1 MNSDKREDY
10 YVGLD
15 MGTGSL
21 GGAVTD
27 TQYHLLKVKG
37 KDFWF
42 VREYETAKSQLD
54 RRTHRIA
61 KRRLQRHKARI
72 GLIRS
77 YFAEDVLKRDPL
89 FYIRQDNSKYYQE
102 DKDVRLTTK
111 DSIFA
116 DPGYGDKEYHDDK
129 EYPTIFHLRQALL
142 RDQIKDEERYSR
154 FLYLAIINMFEHR
167 GHFLLNTESSDLNAD
182 MIKDVGELVMNA
194 ICGVSEYGSVTYKEI
209 IEILEDKNI
218 SRTAK
223 KDQIASKIDIK
234 KSEKAQMERI
244 KCLCGMEA
252 DARVMF
258 EIEADEKIKIAF
270 QQAAFEDEKEEIE
283 VAIGEDRYL
292 IRLAAW
298 PRTS

>member
-1 MNSDKREDY
+1 MNSDKRKDY

-42 VREYETAKSQLD
+42 VREYETAKPQLD

-77 YFAEDVLKRDPL
+77 YFAEDVLKHDPL

-102 DKDVRLTTK
+102 DKDARLTTK
-111 DSIFA
+111 DSLFA

-129 EYPTIFHLRQALL
+129 EYPTIFHLRQAL
-142 RDQIKDEERYSR
+142 
-154 FLYLAIINMFEHR
+154 
-167 GHFLLNTESSDLNAD
+167 
-182 MIKDVGELVMNA
+182 
-194 ICGVSEYGSVTYKEI
+194 
-209 IEILEDKNI
+209 
-218 SRTAK
+218 
-223 KDQIASKIDIK
+223 
-234 KSEKAQMERI
+234 
-244 KCLCGMEA
+244 
-252 DARVMF
+252 
-258 EIEADEKIKIAF
+258 
-270 QQAAFEDEKEEIE
+270 
-283 VAIGEDRYL
+283 
-292 IRLAAW
+292 
-298 PRTS
+298 

>member
-77 YFAEDVLKRDPL
+77 YFAEDILKHDPL

-102 DKDVRLTTK
+102 DKDARLTTK
-111 DSIFA
+111 DSLFA
-116 DPGYGDKEYHDDK
+116 DPGYGDKEYHDVK

-167 GHFLLNTESSDLNAD
+167 GHFLLNTDSGDVNFE
-182 MIKDVGELVMNA
+182 MVKDAGETVMNYLYD
-194 ICGVSEYGSVTYKEI
+194 S
-209 IEILEDKNI
+209 
-218 SRTAK
+218 
-223 KDQIASKIDIK
+223 
-234 KSEKAQMERI
+234 M
-244 KCLCGMEA
+244 
-252 DARVMF
+252 
-258 EIEADEKIKIAF
+258 
-270 QQAAFEDEKEEIE
+270 EEIM
-283 VAIGEDRYL
+283 
-292 IRLAAW
+292 
-298 PRTS
+298 S

>member
-77 YFAEDVLKRDPL
+77 YFAEDIL
-89 FYIRQDNSKYYQE
+89 IR
-102 DKDVRLTTK
+102 
-111 DSIFA
+111 
-116 DPGYGDKEYHDDK
+116 
-129 EYPTIFHLRQALL
+129 
-142 RDQIKDEERYSR
+142 
-154 FLYLAIINMFEHR
+154 
-167 GHFLLNTESSDLNAD
+167 
-182 MIKDVGELVMNA
+182 
-194 ICGVSEYGSVTYKEI
+194 
-209 IEILEDKNI
+209 
-218 SRTAK
+218 
-223 KDQIASKIDIK
+223 
-234 KSEKAQMERI
+234 
-244 KCLCGMEA
+244 
-252 DARVMF
+252 
-258 EIEADEKIKIAF
+258 KIKMP
-270 QQAAFEDEKEEIE
+270 D
-283 VAIGEDRYL
+283 
-292 IRLAAW
+292 
-298 PRTS
+298 

>member
-77 YFAEDVLKRDPL
+77 YFAEDILKHDPL

-116 DPGYGDKEYHDDK
+116 DPGYGD
-129 EYPTIFHLRQALL
+129 
-142 RDQIKDEERYSR
+142 
-154 FLYLAIINMFEHR
+154 
-167 GHFLLNTESSDLNAD
+167 
-182 MIKDVGELVMNA
+182 
-194 ICGVSEYGSVTYKEI
+194 
-209 IEILEDKNI
+209 
-218 SRTAK
+218 
-223 KDQIASKIDIK
+223 
-234 KSEKAQMERI
+234 
-244 KCLCGMEA
+244 
-252 DARVMF
+252 
-258 EIEADEKIKIAF
+258 
-270 QQAAFEDEKEEIE
+270 
-283 VAIGEDRYL
+283 
-292 IRLAAW
+292 
-298 PRTS
+298 

>member
-77 YFAEDVLKRDPL
+77 YFAEDILKHDPL
-89 FYIRQDNSKYYQE
+89 FYIRQDNSKYYHE

-111 DSIFA
+111 
-116 DPGYGDKEYHDDK
+116 
-129 EYPTIFHLRQALL
+129 R
-142 RDQIKDEERYSR
+142 
-154 FLYLAIINMFEHR
+154 
-167 GHFLLNTESSDLNAD
+167 
-182 MIKDVGELVMNA
+182 
-194 ICGVSEYGSVTYKEI
+194 
-209 IEILEDKNI
+209 
-218 SRTAK
+218 
-223 KDQIASKIDIK
+223 
-234 KSEKAQMERI
+234 
-244 KCLCGMEA
+244 
-252 DARVMF
+252 
-258 EIEADEKIKIAF
+258 
-270 QQAAFEDEKEEIE
+270 
-283 VAIGEDRYL
+283 
-292 IRLAAW
+292 
-298 PRTS
+298 